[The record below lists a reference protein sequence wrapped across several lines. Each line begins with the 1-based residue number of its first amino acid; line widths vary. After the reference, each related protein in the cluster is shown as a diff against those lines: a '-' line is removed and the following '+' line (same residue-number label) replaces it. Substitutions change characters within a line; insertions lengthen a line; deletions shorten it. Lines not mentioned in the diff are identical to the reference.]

1 VNTVAARNVAIILLV
16 SAAVYFVPGGGDVAA
31 AVSWVLGTLFAIA
44 LCWVAV
50 MLYRRFRGDLQL
62 LGDGGRALLYGGV
75 GALVIAGAG
84 ARTMFETGVGA
95 VVWVALVGG
104 AIYALVLVWRRHTL
118 A

>member
-1 VNTVAARNVAIILLV
+1 MNPVVVRNVAIILLV
-16 SAAVYFVPGGGDVAA
+16 SAVVYFVPGGGDAA
-31 AVSWVLGTLFAIA
+31 AIVDWVVGAVFAVA

-62 LGDGGRALLYGGV
+62 LGDSGRALLYGAI

-84 ARTMFETGVGA
+84 ANVMFETGAGA
-95 VVWVALVGG
+95 VVWIALVGG
-104 AIYALVLVWRRHTL
+104 AIYALVLVWRRRSL

>member
-1 VNTVAARNVAIILLV
+1 VNLAVVRNVAIILLV
-16 SAAVYFVPGGGDVAA
+16 SAAVYFVPGGNTAA
-31 AVSWVLGTLFAIA
+31 SIVQWTLGTLFAIA
-44 LCWVAV
+44 LAWVAV

-84 ARTMFETGVGA
+84 ARTMLDTGPGA
-95 VVWVALVGG
+95 VVWICLVGG
-104 AIYALVLVWRRHTL
+104 AGYALLLVWRRRGL